1 MFRFSRKFSVGKTQ
15 KVALYLLSN
24 RVSRKMFVNGKQPVL
39 KGQDKV
45 ALFPPATNCS
55 LLTSVEVRLSLTK
68 LCRNVT
74 LSA

>member
-24 RVSRKMFVNGKQPVL
+24 RVSRKIFVNGKQPVL
-39 KGQDKV
+39 KSQDKV